1 MTSTS
6 TTPGGLSLTQVAGI
20 RRFDDAKI
28 QAAIDN
34 ALAGLPADRKCA
46 VVAHATMTGAS
57 LSLVVRLGDKWS
69 VAAGAFKPYSGPMTA
84 EADIRWSP
92 FLLLVALLPLLG
104 SLA

>member
-1 MTSTS
+1 MSTT

-34 ALAGLPADRKCA
+34 ALAGLRADLKCA

-57 LSLVVRLGDKWS
+57 LSVVVKLGDQWS
-69 VAAGAFKPYSGPMTA
+69 ITAGAFKPYSGTLTA
-84 EADIRWSP
+84 EAEVKWSP
-92 FLLLVALLPLLG
+92 F
-104 SLA
+104 